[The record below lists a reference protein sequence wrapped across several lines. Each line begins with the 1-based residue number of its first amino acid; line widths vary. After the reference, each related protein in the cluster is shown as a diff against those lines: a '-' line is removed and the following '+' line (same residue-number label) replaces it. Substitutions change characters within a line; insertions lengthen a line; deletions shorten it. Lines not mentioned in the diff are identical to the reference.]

1 MTTIP
6 HNVNGLLALQMGH
19 VLIIRTVQYNFRV
32 IYSVVIV
39 SRATAVQLHILYC
52 IYIYGVLFHFHAIAP
67 EKLNQ
72 ANFMNIRTYNIT
84 NKTQVVNLNVC
95 VKEKI

>member
-1 MTTIP
+1 M
-6 HNVNGLLALQMGH
+6 
-19 VLIIRTVQYNFRV
+19 
-32 IYSVVIV
+32 
-39 SRATAVQLHILYC
+39 HILYC
-52 IYIYGVLFHFHAIAP
+52 IYIYGVLIHFHAIAP

-72 ANFMNIRTYNIT
+72 ANFMKIRTYNIT